1 MFRNYIIRNDIYPD
15 EIEDNNTFR
24 QQKCVILEK
33 ETKIGPIYEL
43 IKVGRGNRY
52 YYEEGDM
59 IAESTIKR
67 DLYYFIAYVDSDE
80 KALEIASRFVKEEAQ
95 NNTIYKIKWVDQHYS
110 IFD

>member
-33 ETKIGPIYEL
+33 ERDALIVLNNEEVKTK
-43 IKVGRGNRY
+43 V
-52 YYEEGDM
+52 
-59 IAESTIKR
+59 R
-67 DLYYFIAYVDSDE
+67 DLYYFIAYVDSNE

-95 NNTIYKIKWVDQHYS
+95 NNDIYKIKWVDQQYS